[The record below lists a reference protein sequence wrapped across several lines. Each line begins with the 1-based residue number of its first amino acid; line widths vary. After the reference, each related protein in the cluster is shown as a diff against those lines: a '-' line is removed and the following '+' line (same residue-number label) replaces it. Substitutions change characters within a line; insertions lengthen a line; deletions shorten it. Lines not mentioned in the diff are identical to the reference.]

1 MHYRHNK
8 KLKKRT
14 ELSWREGKERE
25 GEGKEKGDGEK
36 RRKIRNH
43 RCIFQ

>member
-8 KLKKRT
+8 KFKKRT
-14 ELSWREGKERE
+14 ELSGREGKERE
-25 GEGKEKGDGEK
+25 GKGKEKGDGEK
-36 RRKIRNH
+36 KRKIRTH

>member
-8 KLKKRT
+8 KFKKRT
-14 ELSWREGKERE
+14 ELSGREGKERE

-36 RRKIRNH
+36 RKIRTH